1 MDGEGKIGTVK
12 LAESAACTGISIY
25 YDRQP
30 VFALAKNFGW
40 TKGNADAAPLAPVS
54 KYLLNKKFFSLLLQL
69 LLSFPVIVR
78 GIPLF
83 WQRRIWCFS
92 SGHR

>member
-54 KYLLNKKFFSLLLQL
+54 KYLLNKKFFPPSSAS
-69 LLSFPVIVR
+69 SFFPSNRQGNSPVLAKEDLVFFFR
-78 GIPLF
+78 A
-83 WQRRIWCFS
+83 
-92 SGHR
+92 